1 MNVSLSVSVASALV
15 ALVALALSVRQTR
28 KQNLLPIA
36 LDVFRESR
44 TADWFTARDFVM
56 TRLAQEQSPEQ
67 GVSALPESARESV
80 RHVVFF
86 YDNLG
91 VFVAYGVV
99 NEDLAIAFHGV
110 GFNEAWKILEPYIR
124 QEREM
129 RRMQYAAF
137 YKDLVCRFRA
147 RPPDQVYR
155 KLKLRRLGNGS

>member
-44 TADWFTARDFVM
+44 TADWFT
-56 TRLAQEQSPEQ
+56 
-67 GVSALPESARESV
+67 ARESV